1 MLSLLA
7 IHFSCMGLALFLR
20 NWIQTL
26 KMKYNL
32 NLIRLTLNLQESV
45 DQIKQDN
52 PVAFHSA
59 IYYIKNREEVIK
71 KVIKYNNS
79 KKNKN

>member
-1 MLSLLA
+1 MSSKMTFDKILELA
-7 IHFSCMGLALFLR
+7 EGL
-20 NWIQTL
+20 T
-26 KMKYNL
+26 KTD
-32 NLIRLTLNLQESV
+32 LIRLTLNLQESV